1 MPSTALR
8 NDVLAKA
15 KRIVVKVGS
24 QLLTDP
30 AGGVDTAFMRRIASQ
45 IAQLKAAGKDVTL
58 VSSGSIAVGRQKL
71 DMPKRPKSV
80 GVLQAV
86 AAVGQSGLMSQW
98 VACFAK
104 HDLNVAQ
111 MLVTRGDFEDRKRY
125 LNIRNCLT
133 ELHNIHAIPII
144 NENDTVSV
152 EELSLGDNDVLAAMV
167 TNALPAD
174 ALIILTTVDGLY
186 DHDGAVVEI
195 VHDLKAAAAYIGDHK
210 SDMGTGGMHTKIE
223 AARMVTGAGEVAAIA
238 NGRAKNIL
246 TKLFDG
252 AKEGTVF
259 VPAQQKRTAKLRWIS
274 DAVRPA
280 GAIAIDAGA
289 AKALVTHKKSLL
301 ATGITK
307 VTGRFE
313 KGDVIKIVTD
323 EDHKTEIA
331 RGIINYDAAETKI
344 VMGKR
349 SNQFQKLLGRSAYDV
364 VVHRDNLVITHKN

>member
-1 MPSTALR
+1 MHSSALR
-8 NDVLAKA
+8 NDVLAQA
-15 KRIVVKVGS
+15 KRVVVKVGS

-30 AGGVDTAFMRRIASQ
+30 EGGVDTAFMRRIAGQ
-45 IAQLKAAGKDVTL
+45 IAKLKASGKDVTL
-58 VSSGSIAVGRQKL
+58 VSSGSIAVGRQTL

-104 HDLNVAQ
+104 HDLTVAQ
-111 MLVTRGDFEDRKRY
+111 MLVTRGDFEDRQRY

-133 ELHNIHAIPII
+133 ELHNIDAIPII

-174 ALIILTTVDGLY
+174 ALIILTNVEGLY
-186 DHDGAVVEI
+186 DHDGAVIEI
-195 VHDLKAAAAYIGDHK
+195 VHDLKAATAYIGDHK
-210 SDMGTGGMHTKIE
+210 SDMGAGGMSTKLE
-223 AARMVTGAGEVAAIA
+223 AARMVTGAGEVAVIA
-238 NGRAKNIL
+238 SGRSKDIL
-246 TKLFDG
+246 TRLFKG
-252 AKEGTVF
+252 AKEGTIF
-259 VPAQQKRTAKLRWIS
+259 VPAGQKRTARLRWIS

-280 GAIAIDAGA
+280 GTIAVDAGA
-289 AKALVTHKKSLL
+289 ANALVTHKKSLL

-313 KGDVIKIVTD
+313 KGDVIKI
-323 EDHKTEIA
+323 
-331 RGIINYDAAETKI
+331 
-344 VMGKR
+344 
-349 SNQFQKLLGRSAYDV
+349 
-364 VVHRDNLVITHKN
+364 